1 MTGDLPDYEKK
12 VIVVTIPG
20 EYPGEVKADLIK
32 ILGVAL
38 KSPTTAQ
45 CVPVSIEHQVLID
58 HRKILGVDLMT
69 PTVTGCLP
77 VSIEHTVKIDHRQL
91 AGVDLLTPTIAK
103 ALPISI
109 ENPAIAYNS
118 ATDRFKVDI
127 EKWTA
132 TDTVDIG
139 DRAGRLV
146 GKVYGS
152 QDVLQQRATTKELI
166 VQIQYQGAEINP
178 TLIRALTS
186 ADVVDI
192 SDKIARELG
201 LVGLKAGT
209 NNIGDVDVL
218 TLPALPAGT
227 NVIGH
232 VIVDTLPTV
241 TLASQT
247 NPFSSNLPIDVKA
260 FTASLPTGTNSIGA
274 VTQGTRTNLKVQP
287 EREDLISLGGVASPN
302 NNGAQIVAPS
312 GTLKPKVYDAEY
324 EAVTAGLHYFYFG
337 PNTTAT
343 ARRFLSRQTVG
354 VNSKSFVMPRIGNA
368 ADGIY
373 LFSAVSETNIPYD
386 IGYTLEA

>member
-1 MTGDLPDYEKK
+1 MPDLPDYEKK
-12 VIVVTIPG
+12 VIIVTIPG
-20 EYPGEVKADLIK
+20 EYPGEIQIDLRK

-45 CVPVSIEHQVLID
+45 CVPVSIEHDVLAD
-58 HRKILGVDLMT
+58 HRKILGVALMT
-69 PTVTGCLP
+69 PSVAGCLP
-77 VSIEHTVKIDHRQL
+77 ISIEHTVKIDHRQL
-91 AGVDLLTPTIAK
+91 AGTNLATPTIAN

-201 LVGLKAGT
+201 LVGLKAGSNNIGDVDVASLPT
-209 NNIGDVDVL
+209 LPAGVNNIGDVDVL
-218 TLPALPAGT
+218 
-227 NVIGH
+227 
-232 VIVDTLPTV
+232 TLPTV

-274 VTQGTRTNLKVQP
+274 VTQGTRTSLKVQP
-287 EREDLISLGGVASPN
+287 EREDLVSLGGVVSPN

-312 GTLKPKVYDAEY
+312 GQLKPKVYDAEY
-324 EAVTAGLHYFYFG
+324 EAIVAGLHYFYFG
-337 PNTTAT
+337 TSTAAT
-343 ARRFLSRQTVG
+343 ARRFLTRQTVG
-354 VNSKSFVMPRIGNA
+354 VNSKSFVQPRVGNA

-373 LFSAVSETNIPYD
+373 LFSAVSDPSIPYD